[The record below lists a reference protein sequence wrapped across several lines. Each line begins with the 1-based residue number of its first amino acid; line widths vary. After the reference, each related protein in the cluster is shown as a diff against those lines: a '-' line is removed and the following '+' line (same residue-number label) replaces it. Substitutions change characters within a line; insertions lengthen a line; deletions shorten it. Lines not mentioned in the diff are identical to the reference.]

1 MNQHSMICT
10 SCYDE
15 RVPPA
20 RRKLGYVTC
29 LSCGEKAA
37 SKVRHCSIPLSKS
50 NYYYVSD
57 LDVLKQTNPKRT
69 T

>member
-1 MNQHSMICT
+1 MTKQTCT
-10 SCYDE
+10 CCYAAT
-15 RVPPA
+15 VPPA
-20 RRKLGYVTC
+20 RAALGYHTC

-37 SKVRHCSIPLSKS
+37 SKVRHCSAPINKS

>member
-1 MNQHSMICT
+1 MSNQILCT

-15 RVPPA
+15 TVPPA

-37 SKVRHCSIPLSKS
+37 SKVRHTIVNMAKS
-50 NYYYVSD
+50 NYVVVTDFS
-57 LDVLKQTNPKRT
+57 LLKGLNKYAKD
-69 T
+69 